1 MHQNEKKKWYNEQ
14 VIILKKWGEQASC
27 YRYMHYKAY
36 KKYKKSSMGFT
47 LPIIIIS
54 TLTGTANFAQ
64 ETFPD
69 SWKHIVPVGI
79 GGMNLIA
86 AIMTTILQFLKINEL
101 MESNRVSSIHYGKLS
116 RVIRLQ
122 LSMRPDERN
131 YSGSEFI
138 EYCHQE
144 YDRLIEQSPAIP
156 GKIMKNFEKEYP
168 DMNEILSVTNQKSC
182 FSSCCC
188 GDDDIIQKDTE
199 LNLERPEIIKLSVIK
214 PFENIESRNITPTPT
229 PKGEN
234 IFKKIF
240 NINKKPDL
248 YTIDAETETET
259 DADADAGV
267 ETYAGMETDVELGE

>member
-1 MHQNEKKKWYNEQ
+1 MHQNEKNKWYNEQ

-27 YRYMHYKAY
+27 YRYMYYKAY

-156 GKIMKNFEKEYP
+156 GKIMKIFEKEYP

-267 ETYAGMETDVELGE
+267 ETDVGMETDVELGE